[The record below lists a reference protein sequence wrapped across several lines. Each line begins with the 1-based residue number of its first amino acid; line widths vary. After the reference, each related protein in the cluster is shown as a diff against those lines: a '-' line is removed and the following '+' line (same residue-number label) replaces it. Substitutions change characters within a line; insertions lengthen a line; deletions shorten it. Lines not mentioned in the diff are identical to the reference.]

1 MRITDGGSCPKFRPS
16 LPFRRLPVT
25 NEQLHRKSNNV
36 GSDSISR
43 DSTENRHVYTW
54 LVES

>member
-1 MRITDGGSCPKFRPS
+1 
-16 LPFRRLPVT
+16 LPVT
-25 NEQLHRKSNNV
+25 NEQLHCKSNNV